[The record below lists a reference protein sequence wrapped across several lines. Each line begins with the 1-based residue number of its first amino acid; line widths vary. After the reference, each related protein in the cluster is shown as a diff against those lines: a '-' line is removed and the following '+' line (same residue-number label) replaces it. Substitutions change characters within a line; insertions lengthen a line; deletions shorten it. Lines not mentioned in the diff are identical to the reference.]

1 MRVLSFR
8 TKTPLSTSTMKNF
21 SSFRFLA
28 IFFTIGAT
36 VLFLANSSGPAANNN
51 FFTGAPSAGGG
62 MESTCSTC
70 HNSGSF
76 GEPQLA
82 ITFSDENGDEA
93 NPTSYRPGQTYT
105 VTVAVGHTMTAPAA
119 TGFQSQILDASNNVA
134 GVMGSP
140 GAGVQISSGPAG
152 SGRQYAEHSTPNAD
166 STFTFEWTAPEAGA
180 GEVKMYVVGNLV
192 NRAAGTSGDNG
203 STSPTILTFEEGTP
217 VSTRNPGFSETRLF
231 PNPADSPVSLSVRP
245 DVAGD
250 YTLRVLD
257 IAGREL
263 NRNSLRLTAGNETIA
278 VPTASL
284 QPGIYLVELSGENGR
299 LLERLLVR

>member
-1 MRVLSFR
+1 
-8 TKTPLSTSTMKNF
+8 
-21 SSFRFLA
+21 
-28 IFFTIGAT
+28 
-36 VLFLANSSGPAANNN
+36 
-51 FFTGAPSAGGG
+51 
-62 MESTCSTC
+62 MESTCNTC
-70 HNSGSF
+70 HNTGSF

-105 VTVAVGHTMTAPAA
+105 VTVAVGHTMEAPAA
-119 TGFQSQILDASNNVA
+119 RGFQSQILDASNNVA

-140 GAGVQISSGPAG
+140 GTGVQISTGPAG
-152 SGRQYAEHSTPNAD
+152 SGRQYAEHNTPNVD

-180 GEVKMYVVGNLV
+180 GEIKMYVVGNLV
-192 NRAAGTSGDNG
+192 NRASGTSGDNG

-231 PNPADSPVSLSVRP
+231 PNPANGPVSLSVRP
-245 DVAGD
+245 EVAGD

-257 IAGREL
+257 ITGREL
-263 NRNSLRLTAGNETIA
+263 NRNGLRLTAGNELIP